1 MLKYKEK
8 KYNLT
13 VNKSRMSEWEWW
25 QGSWKWEEGGMRED
39 GKVRYKHACMHVPFL
54 SSCRVDCFM
63 CLSSWTERAIKT
75 LQSLLGSIHKNPQ
88 VGFCRSQTTT
98 STEKDK

>member
-39 GKVRYKHACMHVPFL
+39 GKVR
-54 SSCRVDCFM
+54 
-63 CLSSWTERAIKT
+63 
-75 LQSLLGSIHKNPQ
+75 
-88 VGFCRSQTTT
+88 
-98 STEKDK
+98 